1 MQLSCFCVEDG
12 YNFSFLSSLRKL
24 MVAKAMDI
32 ILGKNEKVDR
42 LAACPFQLV
51 VNTNIFYFVVLCEV
65 FK

>member
-1 MQLSCFCVEDG
+1 
-12 YNFSFLSSLRKL
+12 